1 MEIQIMHSA
10 SFIISVTWLLS
21 TNSPSARAA
30 SVKDTVPRY
39 TKKSTATCERA
50 ASYTYVIV
58 VDQMVFVALEPVDG
72 GGHDA
77 GDRGVPHEVDDEDEE
92 QEPALVDGEGMEV
105 VGDHAQHQERTQL
118 AEVAAEAQRLLYER
132 TRG

>member
-1 MEIQIMHSA
+1 M
-10 SFIISVTWLLS
+10 
-21 TNSPSARAA
+21 
-30 SVKDTVPRY
+30 
-39 TKKSTATCERA
+39 
-50 ASYTYVIV
+50 IV

-118 AEVAAEAQRLLYER
+118 AKVAAEAQRLLYER